1 MATFSTSLKR
11 ARAGVMDPDEAPPVR
26 APASRHPQ
34 KMQFHGTW
42 SHTDR
47 PGRKAPKH
55 MPKETFGALVV
66 RLLTELFQALV
77 NLRSSRVNRVVNASV
92 FSELHTSGEVH
103 YPWWCCC
110 VVSVVCCSLFV
121 RCCVL
126 VVVRC
131 VRVLLVGC
139 CFRGS
144 VSW

>member
-1 MATFSTSLKR
+1 MIMMYDASTIVPPLAQTLHCSSMASFSTSLKR
-11 ARAGVMDPDEAPPVR
+11 ARAGVMDLDEAPPVR

-55 MPKETFGALVV
+55 MPKETVGALVV

-77 NLRSSRVNRVVNASV
+77 NLWSSRVNRVVNASV

-103 YPWWCCC
+103 YHFPILAEYPWWCCC
-110 VVSVVCCSLFV
+110 FC
-121 RCCVL
+121 
-126 VVVRC
+126 
-131 VRVLLVGC
+131 
-139 CFRGS
+139 
-144 VSW
+144 